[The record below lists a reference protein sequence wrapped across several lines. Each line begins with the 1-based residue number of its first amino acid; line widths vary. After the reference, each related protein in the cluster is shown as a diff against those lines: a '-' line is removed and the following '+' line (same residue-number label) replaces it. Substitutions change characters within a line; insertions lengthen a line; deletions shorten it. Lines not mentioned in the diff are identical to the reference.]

1 MKLFNINGR
10 SLERIFAEPFKLE
23 KDIQELVEQNTEN
36 LFGLEFVKSEF
47 SVDTFRLD
55 TLCYDEEKQ
64 SFTIIEYK
72 KDKNFSVIDQGYT
85 YLSLLL
91 NNKAEFILE
100 YNESKEKSLKRDD
113 VDWSQSRVI
122 FISPKYTDYQKHS
135 LNFKDVPFELWEI
148 QKYKNETVGL
158 IQHQAESK
166 ESIQATSSE
175 QSDSVMKS
183 VSKQVK
189 VYDEEY
195 HLTKNKNRPEEIAE
209 LYFKIKERIL
219 DLGDDIEMKYLA
231 QTIQFKLE
239 KSFVD
244 LILFN
249 SGVIA
254 VINMKKG
261 ELDDPRNETRDVS
274 TKGHWGNGDYKY
286 KFTPGDELEYG
297 IYLIKQSYE
306 DKRQAT

>member
-1 MKLFNINGR
+1 MKLFKTNHGYLHKIQQD
-10 SLERIFAEPFKLE
+10 SFKLE
-23 KDIQELVEQNTEN
+23 KDIQELVEKNTET
-36 LFGLEFVKSEF
+36 LFDLEFVKSEF
-47 SVDTFRLD
+47 SVDSFRLD
-55 TLCYDEEKQ
+55 TLCYDQEKQ

-100 YNESKEKSLKRDD
+100 YNESKKKRLRRDD
-113 VDWSQSRVI
+113 IDWSQSRVV
-122 FISPKYTDYQKHS
+122 FVSPRFTNYQKHS
-135 LNFKDVPFELWEI
+135 VNFKDVPFELWEI
-148 QKYKNETVGL
+148 HKYKNDTIGL
-158 IQHQAESK
+158 TKHEADSDVRIDS
-166 ESIQATSSE
+166 TSSGK
-175 QSDSVMKS
+175 SDSVMES
-183 VSKQVK
+183 VSKEVK

-195 HLTKNKNRPEEIAE
+195 HLSKNKNRPAEIAE
-209 LYFKIKERIL
+209 LYYKIKDRIL

-244 LILFN
+244 LIIYN

-254 VINMKKG
+254 IINMKKG
-261 ELDDPRNETRDVS
+261 ELDDPRNETRDLS
-274 TKGHWGNGDYKY
+274 EKGHWGNGDYKY
-286 KFTPGDELEYG
+286 KFIPGKELEYG

-306 DKRQAT
+306 DKL

>member
-10 SLERIFAEPFKLE
+10 SLERIFAESFRLE
-23 KDIQELVEQNTEN
+23 KDIQELVEQNTET
-36 LFGLEFVKSEF
+36 LFSLEFVKSEF

-55 TLCYDEEKQ
+55 TLCYDEENQ

-135 LNFKDVPFELWEI
+135 VNFKDVPFELWEI
-148 QKYKNETVGL
+148 QKYKNGTVGL
-158 IQHQAESK
+158 IQHQAESA
-166 ESIQATSSE
+166 ESIQATSSG
-175 QSDSVMKS
+175 QSDSVLKS

-195 HLTKNKNRPEEIAE
+195 HLTKSKNRPEEIAK
-209 LYFKIKERIL
+209 LYYKIKDRIL

-261 ELDDPRNETRDVS
+261 ELDDPRSETKDVS
-274 TKGHWGNGDYKY
+274 EKGHWGNGDYKY
-286 KFTPGDELEYG
+286 KIKPGDEIEYAV
-297 IYLIKQSYE
+297 YLIKQAYE
-306 DKRQAT
+306 KQV

>member
-1 MKLFNINGR
+1 MKLFKVDQG
-10 SLERIFAEPFKLE
+10 SLRKIHQDTFRLE
-23 KDIQELVEQNTEN
+23 KDIQELIEKNTEV
-36 LFGLEFVKSEF
+36 LFSLELVKSEF
-47 SVDTFRLD
+47 SIDSFRLD
-55 TLCYDEEKQ
+55 TLCFDPEKK

-100 YNESKEKSLKRDD
+100 YNETTGQTLKRGD

-122 FISPKYTDYQKHS
+122 FISPRFTNYQKHS
-135 LNFKDVPFELWEI
+135 VNFKDVPFELWEI
-148 QKYKNETVGL
+148 HKYQNGTIGL
-158 IQHQAESK
+158 TKHESDS
-166 ESIQATSSE
+166 EVRIDSTSSDR
-175 QSDSVMKS
+175 SDSVMKS
-183 VSKQVK
+183 VSKEVK

-195 HLTKNKNRPEEIAE
+195 HLSKNKNRPPEIEE
-209 LYFKIKERIL
+209 LYFKIRDRIL
-219 DLGDDIEMKYLA
+219 DLGDDIETKYLA

-244 LILFN
+244 LIIYN

-254 VINMKKG
+254 IINMKKG
-261 ELDDPRNETRDVS
+261 ELDDPRNATKDLSE
-274 TKGHWGNGDYKY
+274 KGHWGNGDYKY

-297 IYLIKQSYE
+297 IYLIKQAYD
-306 DKRQAT
+306 DKLRNK

>member
-1 MKLFNINGR
+1 MKLFKNNEG
-10 SLERIFAEPFKLE
+10 SLQKIQQDTFRLE
-23 KDIQELVEQNTEN
+23 KDIQELVEQNTET
-36 LFGLEFVKSEF
+36 LFSLEFVKSEF
-47 SVDTFRLD
+47 SVDSFRLD
-55 TLCYDEEKQ
+55 TLCFDPETK

-100 YNESKEKSLKRDD
+100 YTEITGQTLKRGN

-122 FISPKYTDYQKHS
+122 FISPRFTDYQKHS
-135 LNFKDVPFELWEI
+135 VNFKDVPFELWEI
-148 QKYKNETVGL
+148 HKYQNGTIGL
-158 IQHQAESK
+158 TRHEADSDARIDS
-166 ESIQATSSE
+166 TSSDR
-175 QSDSVMKS
+175 SDSVMKS

-195 HLTKNKNRPEEIAE
+195 HLSKNKNRPAEIEE
-209 LYFKIKERIL
+209 LYYKIKDRIL
-219 DLGDDIEMKYLA
+219 DLGDDIETKYLA

-244 LILFN
+244 LIIYN

-254 VINMKKG
+254 VINLKKG

-274 TKGHWGNGDYKY
+274 EKGHWGNGDYKY
-286 KFTPGDELEYG
+286 KFIPGSELEYG
-297 IYLIKQSYE
+297 IYLIKQAYE
-306 DKRQAT
+306 DKRQVK